1 MQTGVTMYVLERSGV
16 SWDERF
22 YVGTT
27 TFFPWSMWGNLE
39 QAYKFE
45 SKSKAVRASYRVDGE
60 GFYTTVEEVEG
71 FSNEE

>member
-45 SKSKAVRASYRVDGE
+45 NKSKAVRASYRIDGE

-71 FSNEE
+71 YSSEE